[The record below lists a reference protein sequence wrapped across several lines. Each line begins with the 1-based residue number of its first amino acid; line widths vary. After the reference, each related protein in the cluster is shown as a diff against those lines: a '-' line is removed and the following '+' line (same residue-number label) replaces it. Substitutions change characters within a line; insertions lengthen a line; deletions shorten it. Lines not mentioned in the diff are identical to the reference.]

1 VENLLRLNNLTVVRG
16 VVEVLKDICLDV
28 KQGSCVGIIGS
39 NGAGKTTLLYSIF
52 GLVKVKKGSIMFM
65 NKEITNLATFKRI
78 EAGISICPERR
89 RLFPDM
95 TVLENLKMGAYVLK
109 NKDKFEENL
118 VKIFELFPEL
128 EKRKGQKA
136 GSLSGGE
143 QQMLAIGRA
152 LMSNPK
158 LLLLDEPSLGLS
170 PLLKN
175 KIFEKIE
182 ELRDKEN
189 VTILLA
195 EQDASMTSLVADYIY
210 VLENGKKVIEGVK
223 ETVFS
228 DERIKKAYLGI

>member
-65 NKEITNLATFKRI
+65 NKEITNLAVFKRI

-210 VLENGKKVIEGVK
+210 VLENGKIVIEGVK